1 LANEE
6 RSDRFAE
13 SEYSLEGYQA
23 YDVHYEKIGKVDDLF
38 GDENDRPKYVGVKTG
53 LLGTRTTLIPIELV
67 HINHQRKFVE
77 VEADKNT
84 IKEGPTFGDDREITS
99 EFDQRVLNYYGI
111 EIGQASAE
119 RRAYGATYYPD
130 AADDRQVGLLPEERV
145 AGTRERSGEDRV
157 GSLRGGTDRGSHG
170 KLASGDELRVQRV
183 EEELRAGTRERET
196 GGVRVRKK
204 VRTDRERLAVP
215 KKREE
220 VHAERLPVEDRAAS
234 EVQIS
239 DDEIR
244 VPVIEEEIVVEK
256 RPVVKEEIRLRKE
269 VVEDEEV
276 VEEDVRREEVDI
288 DDHTERRVAL
298 GRDTHTDETGFYL
311 PREAWD
317 KVSPEE
323 RREVDHKKREISY
336 YDELSVEEAKKK
348 LDGLSKDELKK
359 IRSYEKEHKNRKTL
373 IGQLDRKIRDAS

>member
-1 LANEE
+1 MANEE

-23 YDVHYEKIGKVDDLF
+23 YDMHYEKIGMVDDLF
-38 GDENDRPKYVGVKTG
+38 GDENGRPKYVGVKTG
-53 LLGTRTTLIPIELV
+53 LLGTRSALIPIELV
-67 HINHQRKFVE
+67 HINHQRNLVE

-99 EFDQRVLNYYGI
+99 EFEQRVLNYYQI

-119 RRAYGATYYPD
+119 RGAYGATYYPD
-130 AADDRQVGLLPEERV
+130 AAGGRQVDLLPGERV
-145 AGTRERSGEDRV
+145 AGIRERSGEDRLD
-157 GSLRGGTDRGSHG
+157 SLRGGTDRGSHD

-220 VHAERLPVEDRAAS
+220 VHAERLPAEDREAS
-234 EVQIS
+234 KVQIS
-239 DDEIR
+239 DNEIR

-256 RPVVKEEIRLRKE
+256 RPVVKEEIRLRKQ

-288 DDHTERRVAL
+288 DDHTERRVV
-298 GRDTHTDETGFYL
+298 GSDTHTDKTGFYL

-317 KVSPEE
+317 KVSPE
-323 RREVDHKKREISY
+323 VDHKKRKISY
-336 YDELSVEEAKKK
+336 YDELTVEEAKKK

-373 IGQLDRKIRDAS
+373 IGQLDRKIRDPS